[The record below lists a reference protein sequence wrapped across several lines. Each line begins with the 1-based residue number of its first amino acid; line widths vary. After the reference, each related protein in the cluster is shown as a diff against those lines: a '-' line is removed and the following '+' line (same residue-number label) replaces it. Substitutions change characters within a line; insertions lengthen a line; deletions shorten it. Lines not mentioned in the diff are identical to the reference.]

1 MMMSM
6 KAMVTP
12 MAMRH
17 PRATPG
23 PRRRLARGDM
33 AEASGVTEMAGMEV
47 LVGGSGAMVDAEA
60 GGASGISGVVE
71 FAGVSG
77 ADWATVVAVAS
88 VGAPAGARAKA
99 PAAARVGVAAGCGVA
114 RPSRVARRGAR
125 GVVRARGAGV
135 RSRSAT
141 T

>member
-47 LVGGSGAMVDAEA
+47 FVGGSGAVVDAEA

-77 ADWATVVAVAS
+77 ADWATV
-88 VGAPAGARAKA
+88 GP
-99 PAAARVGVAAGCGVA
+99 AARVGVAAGCGVA